1 MWAVAGPACHLLA
14 AAHEPAHALLTP
26 LALTCPSLPSEQA
39 FKPVQLTPLEAPDSS
54 VGLGGEGS
62 CLSEPGSPVLV
73 GAAALRFDGITG
85 GLLELP

>member
-1 MWAVAGPACHLLA
+1 M
-14 AAHEPAHALLTP
+14 
-26 LALTCPSLPSEQA
+26 
-39 FKPVQLTPLEAPDSS
+39 QLTPLEAPDSS